1 MTSGA
6 KIGQKWEKMLRSG
19 ALWGNMLLWK
29 TTERDFETHSKRNQI
44 PLKTQHGKEHVA
56 ATADTEGTS
65 ELPQHGVD
73 LNGEFHFKVDGKG
86 RMALPAKFRKVL
98 SKDLV
103 VTPELTNECVYVFE
117 TPDFNEWVEKL
128 FIDRFG
134 EYKESDREHVK
145 LRRVLKS
152 RARDV
157 EVDASGRIMLSPE
170 VRAAVGIDKEVVVVG
185 NTGRFEI
192 WDADRFKAMSDEV
205 DLGLFYS

>member
-1 MTSGA
+1 M
-6 KIGQKWEKMLRSG
+6 
-19 ALWGNMLLWK
+19 
-29 TTERDFETHSKRNQI
+29 
-44 PLKTQHGKEHVA
+44 QHGKDHVA

>member
-1 MTSGA
+1 MGHCGV
-6 KIGQKWEKMLRSG
+6 ICV
-19 ALWGNMLLWK
+19 LWK

-103 VTPELTNECVYVFE
+103 VTPELTNECLYVFE

>member
-1 MTSGA
+1 MP
-6 KIGQKWEKMLRSG
+6 Q
-19 ALWGNMLLWK
+19 
-29 TTERDFETHSKRNQI
+29 
-44 PLKTQHGKEHVA
+44 A
-56 ATADTEGTS
+56 ADNEAAEES
-65 ELPQHGVD
+65 PRHEVD

-86 RMALPAKFRKVL
+86 RVALPAKFRKVL

-103 VTPELTNECVYVFE
+103 VTPELTKECVYVFE

-145 LRRVLKS
+145 LRRMLKA

-157 EVDASGRIMLSPE
+157 EIDASGRIMLSPE
-170 VRAAVGIDKEVVVVG
+170 VREACGIDKEVVIVG

-192 WDADRFKAMSDEV
+192 WDADAYQAMSDEV

>member
-1 MTSGA
+1 MTA
-6 KIGQKWEKMLRSG
+6 K
-19 ALWGNMLLWK
+19 
-29 TTERDFETHSKRNQI
+29 
-44 PLKTQHGKEHVA
+44 VA
-56 ATADTEGTS
+56 W
-65 ELPQHGVD
+65 P
-73 LNGEFHFKVDGKG
+73 F
-86 RMALPAKFRKVL
+86 PAKFRKVL

>member
-1 MTSGA
+1 MGRKYGKSGR
-6 KIGQKWEKMLRSG
+6 KCCEVGHCGVICV
-19 ALWGNMLLWK
+19 LWK

-44 PLKTQHGKEHVA
+44 SLKTQHGKEHVA

>member
-1 MTSGA
+1 MASSISRSTA
-6 KIGQKWEKMLRSG
+6 K
-19 ALWGNMLLWK
+19 
-29 TTERDFETHSKRNQI
+29 
-44 PLKTQHGKEHVA
+44 VA
-56 ATADTEGTS
+56 W
-65 ELPQHGVD
+65 P
-73 LNGEFHFKVDGKG
+73 F
-86 RMALPAKFRKVL
+86 PAKFRKVL

>member
-1 MTSGA
+1 MGHCGV
-6 KIGQKWEKMLRSG
+6 ICV
-19 ALWGNMLLWK
+19 LWK

-128 FIDRFG
+128 FIDR
-134 EYKESDREHVK
+134 
-145 LRRVLKS
+145 LKS

>member
-1 MTSGA
+1 MPQA
-6 KIGQKWEKMLRSG
+6 VDNDAAEK
-19 ALWGNMLLWK
+19 
-29 TTERDFETHSKRNQI
+29 
-44 PLKTQHGKEHVA
+44 
-56 ATADTEGTS
+56 
-65 ELPQHGVD
+65 LPRHEVD

-86 RMALPAKFRKVL
+86 RVALPAKFRKVL

-103 VTPELTNECVYVFE
+103 VTPELTKECVYVFE

-145 LRRVLKS
+145 LRRMLKA

-157 EVDASGRIMLSPE
+157 EIDASGRIMLSPE
-170 VRAAVGIDKEVVVVG
+170 VREACGIDKEVVIVG

-192 WDADRFKAMSDEV
+192 WDADAYQAMSDEV

>member
-1 MTSGA
+1 M
-6 KIGQKWEKMLRSG
+6 EKTKRYTIAYRGLRSG
-19 ALWGNMLLWK
+19 LH
-29 TTERDFETHSKRNQI
+29 D
-44 PLKTQHGKEHVA
+44 
-56 ATADTEGTS
+56 
-65 ELPQHGVD
+65 
-73 LNGEFHFKVDGKG
+73 FHFKVDGKG

>member
-1 MTSGA
+1 M
-6 KIGQKWEKMLRSG
+6 
-19 ALWGNMLLWK
+19 LWK

-73 LNGEFHFKVDGKG
+73 LNGEFHFKVDGK
-86 RMALPAKFRKVL
+86 
-98 SKDLV
+98 
-103 VTPELTNECVYVFE
+103 VTPELTKECVYVFE

>member
-1 MTSGA
+1 M
-6 KIGQKWEKMLRSG
+6 
-19 ALWGNMLLWK
+19 
-29 TTERDFETHSKRNQI
+29 
-44 PLKTQHGKEHVA
+44 A
-56 ATADTEGTS
+56 ATADNGTVE
-65 ELPQHGVD
+65 ELPRPGVD

-103 VTPELTNECVYVFE
+103 VTPELTDECVYVFE
-117 TPDFNEWVEKL
+117 TPDFNEWVENL
-128 FIDRFG
+128 FITKFGGDR
-134 EYKESDREHVK
+134 ESDRTHVK
-145 LRRVLKS
+145 LRRMLKA

-170 VRAAVGIDKEVVVVG
+170 VREACGIDKDVVVVG

-192 WDADRFKAMSDEV
+192 WDAERFQAMSDDV

>member
-1 MTSGA
+1 M
-6 KIGQKWEKMLRSG
+6 
-19 ALWGNMLLWK
+19 
-29 TTERDFETHSKRNQI
+29 
-44 PLKTQHGKEHVA
+44 A

-73 LNGEFHFKVDGKG
+73 LNGEFHFKVDGKVAWPF
-86 RMALPAKFRKVL
+86 REFRKVL

>member
-1 MTSGA
+1 M
-6 KIGQKWEKMLRSG
+6 
-19 ALWGNMLLWK
+19 LWK

-56 ATADTEGTS
+56 ATAYTEGTS

-117 TPDFNEWVEKL
+117 TL

>member
-1 MTSGA
+1 M
-6 KIGQKWEKMLRSG
+6 
-19 ALWGNMLLWK
+19 LWK

-44 PLKTQHGKEHVA
+44 SLKTQHGKEHVA

-170 VRAAVGIDKEVVVVG
+170 VRDAVGIDKEVVVVG

>member
-1 MTSGA
+1 M
-6 KIGQKWEKMLRSG
+6 
-19 ALWGNMLLWK
+19 
-29 TTERDFETHSKRNQI
+29 
-44 PLKTQHGKEHVA
+44 A
-56 ATADTEGTS
+56 ATADNGIAE
-65 ELPQHGVD
+65 ELPRPGVD

-103 VTPELTNECVYVFE
+103 VTPELTDECVYVFE
-117 TPDFNEWVEKL
+117 TPDFNEWVENL
-128 FIDRFG
+128 FITKFG
-134 EYKESDREHVK
+134 GYRESDHTHVK
-145 LRRVLKS
+145 LRRMLKA

-170 VRAAVGIDKEVVVVG
+170 VREACGIDKEVVVVG

-192 WDADRFKAMSDEV
+192 WDAERFQAMSDDV